1 MIKNKPLE
9 YTTRSKMPA
18 KLPTAAKKRPLPRI
32 AKPTKRKSFEVA
44 YISETFYVDFRR
56 S

>member
-9 YTTRSKMPA
+9 YTTRSKMPP
-18 KLPTAAKKRPLPRI
+18 KLPATAKKRSLPRI
-32 AKPTKRKSFEVA
+32 AKPAKRKAFEVA